1 MPSFAKELMMKEL
14 EKEFKNSSCA
24 FFSSFKALSVADISE
39 FRRTVEKVS
48 KRSMVLKHA
57 MAKKIFSASSLGE
70 AESFLKGQVLVTFAS
85 GEPQVVSKTIVDF
98 AKKNNDKLAPA
109 GLIFENKV
117 YNADYVKQLAKL
129 PSRREMLTQ
138 VVIRVKSPIS
148 GFVMT
153 LSQVLRGFVTALGEI
168 KKLKEAQTQA
178 A

>member
-1 MPSFAKELMMKEL
+1 MPSLAKELMMKEL

-57 MAKKIFSASSLGE
+57 MAKKIFSASNVGE

-98 AKKNNDKLAPA
+98 AKKNDKLAPA

-129 PSRREMLTQ
+129 PSRHEMLTQ

-168 KKLKEAQTQA
+168 KKMKEAQPQA

>member
-1 MPSFAKELMMKEL
+1 MPSLAKELMMKEL
-14 EKEFKNSSCA
+14 EAEFKNSSCA
-24 FFSSFKALSVADISE
+24 FFSSFKALSVADISD

-48 KRSMVLKHA
+48 RRSMVLKHA
-57 MAKKIFSASSLGE
+57 MAKKIFSTSNLGE
-70 AESFLKGQVLVTFAS
+70 AESFLKGQVLVTFAA
-85 GEPQVVSKTIVDF
+85 GEPQIVSKTIVDF

-117 YNADYVKQLAKL
+117 YSADYVKQLAKL
-129 PSRREMLTQ
+129 PSRHEMLTQ

-168 KKLKEAQTQA
+168 KKLKEAQPQGV
-178 A
+178 